1 VEAFLIQLL
10 AWAGPLGIFG
20 GFIWF
25 MVAKKGWAWPVVI
38 TSMIFSLLVASAVP
52 DLPQA
57 VNEGITGVVTAF
69 TDGK

>member
-1 VEAFLIQLL
+1 MGDFLLQLV

-25 MVAKKGWAWPVVI
+25 MVAKKGWAWAQI
-38 TSMIFSLLVASAVP
+38 IAAAIFTLLLASAVP

-57 VNEGITGVVTAF
+57 VNDGVTGVVKAF
-69 TDGK
+69 TDDK